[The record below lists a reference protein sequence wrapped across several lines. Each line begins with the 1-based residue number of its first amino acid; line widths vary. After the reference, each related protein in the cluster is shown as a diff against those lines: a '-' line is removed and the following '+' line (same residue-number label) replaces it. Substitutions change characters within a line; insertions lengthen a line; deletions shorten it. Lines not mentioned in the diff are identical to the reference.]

1 VKLRGILIT
10 LLLALAGVFA
20 AVNWPTLTTTLPV
33 NLLIRRLDAPVGLIL
48 LALTVAVALT
58 GFLLSLLERADQL
71 REIRTLERRLERT
84 REKLDQQQAREMT
97 DLKDAMR
104 AWGESLE
111 QRIDGRVER
120 AEVTIQDAI
129 DRAGEEDGRRF
140 EQLESRV
147 TTVRNELA
155 ADVGEAEDTL
165 RRMLAQAAGGAL
177 PGPSDPSEQNDGG
190 RGEGN
195 A

>member
-10 LLLALAGVFA
+10 LLLALAGIFA
-20 AVNWPTLTTTLPV
+20 AVNWATLTTTLPV
-33 NLLIRRLDAPVGLIL
+33 NLLIRRIDAPVGLVL
-48 LALTVAVALT
+48 LATVVAVALI

-84 REKLDQQQAREMT
+84 REKLDKQQARDMD

-140 EQLESRV
+140 AELESRV

-177 PGPSDPSEQNDGG
+177 PHPSEGSQEDGG
-190 RGEGN
+190 GEGN

>member
-1 VKLRGILIT
+1 MKLRGILIT
-10 LLLALAGVFA
+10 LLLALAGIFA
-20 AVNWPTLTTTLPV
+20 AVNWATLTTTLPV
-33 NLLIRRLDAPVGLIL
+33 NLLVRRIDAPVGLVL
-48 LALTVAVALT
+48 LATVVAVALI

-84 REKLDQQQAREMT
+84 REKLDKQQARDID

-140 EQLESRV
+140 AELESRV

-177 PGPSDPSEQNDGG
+177 PHPSEGSQEDGG
-190 RGEGN
+190 GEGN

>member
-1 VKLRGILIT
+1 MKLRGILIT
-10 LLLALAGVFA
+10 LLLALAGIFA
-20 AVNWPTLTTTLPV
+20 AVNWATLTTTLPV
-33 NLLIRRLDAPVGLIL
+33 NLLIRRIDAPVGLVL
-48 LALTVAVALT
+48 LATVVAVALI

-84 REKLDQQQAREMT
+84 REKLDKQQARDMD

-140 EQLESRV
+140 AELESRV

-177 PGPSDPSEQNDGG
+177 PHPSEGSQEDGG
-190 RGEGN
+190 GEGN

>member
-1 VKLRGILIT
+1 MKLRGILIT

-20 AVNWPTLTTTLPV
+20 AVNWATLTTTLPV
-33 NLLIRRLDAPVGLIL
+33 NLLVRRIDAPVGLVL
-48 LALTVAVALT
+48 LVTVVAVALI

-84 REKLDQQQAREMT
+84 REKLDKQQARDMD

-140 EQLESRV
+140 AELESRV
-147 TTVRNELA
+147 RTVRNELA

-177 PGPSDPSEQNDGG
+177 PHPSEDSQEDAG
-190 RGEGN
+190 GEGN

>member
-1 VKLRGILIT
+1 MKLRGILIT
-10 LLLALAGVFA
+10 VLVALAGIFA
-20 AVNWPTLTTTLPV
+20 AVNWATLTTTLPV
-33 NLLIRRLDAPVGLIL
+33 NLLVRRVDAPVGLVL
-48 LALTVAVALT
+48 LAILVGVAFT

-84 REKLDQQQAREMT
+84 REKLDKQQARDVN

-111 QRIDGRVER
+111 ERIDGRVER
-120 AEVTIQDAI
+120 AEVTIQNAI

-140 EQLESRV
+140 TELESRV

-165 RRMLAQAAGGAL
+165 RRMLTQATSGGAL
-177 PGPSDPSEQNDGG
+177 PGPSDDQDQGG
-190 RGEGN
+190 GEGN

>member
-1 VKLRGILIT
+1 MKLRGILIT
-10 LLLALAGVFA
+10 LLLALAGIFA
-20 AVNWPTLTTTLPV
+20 AVNWATLTTTLPV
-33 NLLIRRLDAPVGLIL
+33 NLLIRRIDAPVGLVL
-48 LALTVAVALT
+48 LATVVAVALI

-84 REKLDQQQAREMT
+84 REKLDKQQARDMD

-140 EQLESRV
+140 AELESRV
-147 TTVRNELA
+147 TIVRNELA

-177 PGPSDPSEQNDGG
+177 PHPSEGSQEDGG
-190 RGEGN
+190 GEGN